1 MSRLL
6 GYARVSTND
15 QNVDTQREILKEAGC
30 EFIYSE
36 IISGKDTDRTELQYL
51 LSEIKEG
58 DIVVIT
64 SLDRLARS
72 VRDLLNL
79 VETFDEKGVKLKSL
93 KKGEDVI
100 DPSTSTGK
108 FMMTVLVAVADLERE
123 LIRER
128 QLAGIAKA
136 KAEGKYK
143 GRALIETPDNFR
155 EVYERCYKLKD
166 GDPNKITAAKAME
179 ILKLKKSTFYRMC
192 KEQPDY
198 DELRKIPKWV
208 SDIDT
213 KVEDI
218 NRYKERSRKEQVE
231 LQVQLIEA
239 QEKLKQYETTQAQQE

>member
-1 MSRLL
+1 MGRLL
-6 GYARVSTND
+6 GYARVSTKEQSTD
-15 QNVDTQREILKEAGC
+15 LQREKLINAGC

-36 IISGKDTDRTELQYL
+36 NMSGGNDNRQELQNL

-58 DIVVIT
+58 DTVIVT
-64 SLDRLARS
+64 SMDRLARS
-72 VRDLLNL
+72 IKDLYNMLEIFDKKDVR
-79 VETFDEKGVKLKSL
+79 LKSL
-93 KKGEDVI
+93 KSGEEHL
-100 DPSTSTGK
+100 DPKNPTGK
-108 FMMTVLVAVADLERE
+108 LMITILGAIAEFERQ

-128 QLAGIAKA
+128 QKNGIERA

-143 GRALIETPDNFR
+143 GRARIETPDNFR

-166 GDPNKITAAKAME
+166 GDPNKITASKAME

-192 KEQPDY
+192 KEQPDF

-218 NRYKERSRKEQVE
+218 NRYKERSRKEQAE
-231 LQVQLIEA
+231 LQAQLIEA
-239 QEKLKQYETTQAQQE
+239 QEKLKQYEGQSIQPY